1 MTLVHYVW
9 DVVFKPQRGYS
20 FNASHTHAYSLV
32 ALQEMNLAYK
42 YPIMFWNCACLIS
55 DAGGNDEE
63 EPDEEAV
70 EETKVEEPYYEEMEE
85 FNEEEDEEDTSYN
98 EDDSESGFPATI
110 VVTKEGKKKKKV
122 KATNYGKIAS
132 AIGKISS
139 TGVKVSAPDIN
150 ESRFTF
156 SPDIAN
162 NTIRYGLS
170 GITRIGEDL
179 IKTIIANRPYSGID
193 DFLKK
198 VKINKPQMVNLIKSG
213 AFDRF
218 GDRFT
223 IMKDYIMSISD
234 CKKRVTLQN
243 MKMLID
249 FGLIPD
255 EYDLQRRVY
264 NFNKYLKKL
273 KEDSN
278 YYGLDNIAFEFYSNN
293 FDIDLLEPS
302 ETAESHFKIK
312 QIKWDNIYQ
321 HHMDIIRPYIKTHN
335 IELLNAINDRLI
347 SEKWNKYCTGSISKW
362 EMDAISCY
370 IHSHE
375 LIDIDYDECGLDR
388 FGDLALTPQI
398 DRYIPI
404 KGKMIPIFK
413 LNRIAGTVLD
423 RDKSKKMVTLL
434 TTDGVVTVKIYGV
447 FQQYDKQIS
456 EKGADGKKH
465 VIEKSM
471 FTRGNKIIVTGI
483 RDGENE
489 FRAKTYKNT
498 PYHHVELITSIDNG
512 IITTRSRSNEE

>member
-1 MTLVHYVW
+1 
-9 DVVFKPQRGYS
+9 
-20 FNASHTHAYSLV
+20 
-32 ALQEMNLAYK
+32 MNLAFK

-55 DAGGNDEE
+55 DAGGNEDTDE
-63 EPDEEAV
+63 DEEAIEELKV
-70 EETKVEEPYYEEMEE
+70 EETYSNEMEE
-85 FNEEEDEEDTSYN
+85 FNDEEDEAVYSYEEEDCDGYPAEVIKTS
-98 EDDSESGFPATI
+98 D
-110 VVTKEGKKKKKV
+110 GKKKKKV
-122 KATNYGKIAS
+122 KATNYGRIAT
-132 AIGKISS
+132 AIGKIKS
-139 TGVKVSAPDIN
+139 TGVEVSAPDIN
-150 ESRFTF
+150 QSGYTF
-156 SPDIAN
+156 SPDVN
-162 NTIRYGLS
+162 RSTIRYGLS

-179 IKTIIANRPYSGID
+179 IRTIIANRPYSGVE

-198 VKINKPQMVNLIKSG
+198 IKINKPQMVNLIKAG
-213 AFDRF
+213 AFDQF

-223 IMKDYIMSISD
+223 IMKDYIMSVSD

-264 NFNKYLKKL
+264 NFNKYLKKF
-273 KEDSN
+273 KDGI
-278 YYGLDNIAFEFYSNN
+278 YYLLNNIAFDFYSTH
-293 FDIDLLEPS
+293 FDMDLLVECDNS
-302 ETAESHFKIK
+302 ESNFKIT
-312 QIKWDNIYQ
+312 QARWDKIYQ
-321 HHMDIIRPYIKTHN
+321 YHMDIIRPYIKAHN
-335 IELLNAINDRLI
+335 TELLNAINDRLI
-347 SEKWNKYCTGSISKW
+347 SEMWNKYCTGSISKW

-370 IHSHE
+370 IHEHE
-375 LIDIDYDECGLDR
+375 LNGLLYDTCGLDR
-388 FGDLALTPQI
+388 FGDLPIEPQI

-423 RDKSKKMVTLL
+423 RDKSKKIVTLL

-447 FQQYDKQIS
+447 FQQYDKRIS

-465 VIEKSM
+465 VIEKSI

-498 PYHHVELITSIDNG
+498 PYHHVELITSINNG
-512 IITTRSRSNEE
+512 IITTRSRLNEE

>member
-1 MTLVHYVW
+1 MEQLDSFCRAHTL
-9 DVVFKPQRGYS
+9 
-20 FNASHTHAYSLV
+20 AYSLV

-70 EETKVEEPYYEEMEE
+70 EEIKVEEPYYEEMEE
-85 FNEEEDEEDTSYN
+85 FNEEEDEEDTSYD

-193 DFLKK
+193 DFLRK

-321 HHMDIIRPYIKTHN
+321 HHMDIIRPYIKAHN
-335 IELLNAINDRLI
+335 TELLNAINDRLI
-347 SEKWNKYCTGSISKW
+347 SDMWNKYCTGSISKW

-370 IHSHE
+370 IHEHE
-375 LIDIDYDECGLDR
+375 LAHIDYEAHGWDR
-388 FGDLALTPQI
+388 FDDLGENPI
-398 DRYIPI
+398 IERYIPI
-404 KGKMIPIFK
+404 KGKQVPIFR
-413 LNRIAGTVLD
+413 LSRIVGTVLD
-423 RDKSKKMVTLL
+423 RDKSKKTVTLL
-434 TTDGVVTVKIYGV
+434 TTDGVVLVKIYGQL
-447 FQQYDKQIS
+447 FNFYDKQIS
-456 EKGADGKKH
+456 ERDSSGKKH

-471 FTRGNKIIVTGI
+471 FSRGNKVIITGI
-483 RDGENE
+483 PDGENN
-489 FRAKTYKNT
+489 FRCKTYKNT
-498 PYHHVELITSIDNG
+498 PFHSVERIEILNGKIEFFNRSEIDN
-512 IITTRSRSNEE
+512 

>member
-1 MTLVHYVW
+1 
-9 DVVFKPQRGYS
+9 
-20 FNASHTHAYSLV
+20 
-32 ALQEMNLAYK
+32 MNLAYK

-85 FNEEEDEEDTSYN
+85 FNEEEDEEDTSYD

-198 VKINKPQMVNLIKSG
+198 IKINKPQMVNLIKAG

-223 IMKDYIMSISD
+223 IMKDYIMSVSD
-234 CKKRVTLQN
+234 CKKRITLQN

-255 EYDLQRRVY
+255 EYDLERRVF
-264 NFNKYLKKL
+264 NFNKYLKKM
-273 KEDSN
+273 KIGD
-278 YYGLDNIAFEFYSNN
+278 YYGFDNLAFNFYSNR
-293 FDIDLLEPS
+293 FDVDLCVACDD
-302 ETAESHFKIK
+302 TESGFKIK
-312 QIKWDNIYQ
+312 QIDWDNIYQ
-321 HHMDIIRPYIKTHN
+321 KHMNIIRPYVKSHN
-335 IELLNAINDRLI
+335 AELLEAVNNRLI
-347 SEKWNKYCTGSISKW
+347 SEMWNKYCTGSISKW

-375 LIDIDYDECGLDR
+375 LIDIDYDECGL
-388 FGDLALTPQI
+388 
-398 DRYIPI
+398 
-404 KGKMIPIFK
+404 
-413 LNRIAGTVLD
+413 
-423 RDKSKKMVTLL
+423 
-434 TTDGVVTVKIYGV
+434 GVK
-447 FQQYDKQIS
+447 
-456 EKGADGKKH
+456 
-465 VIEKSM
+465 
-471 FTRGNKIIVTGI
+471 
-483 RDGENE
+483 
-489 FRAKTYKNT
+489 
-498 PYHHVELITSIDNG
+498 
-512 IITTRSRSNEE
+512 